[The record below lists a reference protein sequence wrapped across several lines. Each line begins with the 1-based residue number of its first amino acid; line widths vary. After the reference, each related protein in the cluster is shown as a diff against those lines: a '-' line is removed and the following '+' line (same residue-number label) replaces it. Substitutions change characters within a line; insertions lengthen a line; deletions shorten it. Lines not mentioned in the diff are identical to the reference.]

1 MCRRLS
7 SCDIRRKGTLVDK
20 PMNQQSEIEMR
31 MNFDVT
37 IVRCRNGTAIA
48 NRRSVE
54 RVIALVAS
62 TMHEALSAISRY
74 LPITFISMDIKP
86 FNTQSDMNS
95 KHIQSDIV
103 PTFINKYVCL
113 FPLGFVLTRVYMP
126 EMLNSSPATDKKIP
140 VIAKPTFVL
149 FDKEYVIILQAGGS
163 PVLQNLFLFQCTS

>member
-1 MCRRLS
+1 MCRSLS
-7 SCDIRRKGTLVDK
+7 SFGIRRNGTLVDK

-37 IVRCRNGTAIA
+37 IVRCRNGTAMA
-48 NRRSVE
+48 KRRSIE
-54 RVIALVAS
+54 RIIALVAS

-74 LPITFISMDIKP
+74 LPIAIISTDIKP

-113 FPLGFVLTRVYMP
+113 FPFGLVLARVYMP
-126 EMLNSSPATDKKIP
+126 ETLNSNPAVDDKIP
-140 VIAKPTFVL
+140 VIAKPILVL
-149 FDKEYVIILQAGGS
+149 FERE
-163 PVLQNLFLFQCTS
+163 